1 MSPRRIRGSRSW
13 QRAVRCP
20 IYNFNLL
27 LFWSSSKRG
36 WMIWSEKIEESQG
49 QSETR
54 SSNIFVFQVK
64 ENWPKTQTA
73 LTTTEIFRII
83 KRYSS
88 THLHI
93 YTVTSKP
100 PFGRQVGNA
109 GLVYQDETESSVLRQ
124 GIKHRTNLFL
134 PRWHSWYRKTPV
146 TSWFLFPF
154 IYKRLQKKKMLAKF
168 AHWKPGQHIL
178 HVFLHL
184 PEWKKNSVS
193 GEGASF
199 SWPWDVMS
207 ELIPKSASSWLKRP
221 SFISQRY
228 PIFFLN
234 SDW

>member
-154 IYKRLQKKKMLAKF
+154 IYKRLQKKNASEICSLKAWTAYTSCVPSPPGMEEKF
-168 AHWKPGQHIL
+168 CLWRRCK
-178 HVFLHL
+178 
-184 PEWKKNSVS
+184 
-193 GEGASF
+193 
-199 SWPWDVMS
+199 
-207 ELIPKSASSWLKRP
+207 
-221 SFISQRY
+221 
-228 PIFFLN
+228 FFLAMRC
-234 SDW
+234 DEWTHY